1 MTHKLTP
8 TLLGLLLLL
17 ACDDREGIEPVDP
30 EAAEAEAPP
39 VASRTAAAPS
49 RTRHPADPEGEP
61 REHLAQA
68 RPVVPGAK
76 AAFEQLVTLV
86 DTKYVGGPLSED
98 ALWTAAMEGVLA
110 RLEQLPGHEINTL
123 LPPRAHQELLVGTS
137 GHLVGVGIMIER
149 VADVVVVR
157 EVIAGGPAE
166 RAGLQAGDRILA
178 IDGERTKTL
187 ELAAVVDQIR
197 GAEGST
203 VELFVQR
210 DTEEWTET
218 ITRGLVEVPSVQAS
232 LVRDGVGY
240 LRITSFSKQT
250 TAELDEQLAAL
261 ARQGA
266 TRLVLDLRHCPGGL
280 LEPAVE
286 TLGRFVPP
294 GKPVLTIHPREGE
307 PDVRRSEGEHASQAW
322 PLAVLIGH
330 DTASGAEIVADALR
344 EHDRA
349 VLVGEPTLG
358 KHTIEAIH
366 ELPEGW
372 AVKLSV
378 SRFVTASGQTEQ
390 GVGVAPDIGIP
401 TPPDAEPG
409 GTMVPID
416 QLDPAG
422 DAVLGAAIELLRD

>member
-1 MTHKLTP
+1 MTNKLTP
-8 TLLGLLLLL
+8 ALFGLLLL
-17 ACDDREGIEPVDP
+17 ACDDREDLEPA
-30 EAAEAEAPP
+30 EADQEVVVAAEAPP
-39 VASRTAAAPS
+39 IASRMAAAPN
-49 RTRHPADPEGEP
+49 RTPHRADADTEP
-61 REHLAQA
+61 

-76 AAFEQLVTLV
+76 AAFEQLATLV
-86 DTKYVGGPLSED
+86 DTKYVGGPLPED
-98 ALWTAAMEGVLA
+98 ALWTGAMEGVLA

-123 LPPRAHQELLVGTS
+123 LPPREHQELLVGTS

-178 IDGERTKTL
+178 IDGVRTKAL
-187 ELAAVVDQIR
+187 ELAAVVDEIR
-197 GAEGST
+197 GVEGST

-218 ITRGLVEVPSVQAS
+218 IARGLVEVPSVQAS
-232 LVRDGVGY
+232 LVREGVGY

-250 TAELDEQLAAL
+250 TAELDEQLASL
-261 ARQGA
+261 AQQGA
-266 TRLVLDLRHCPGGL
+266 TRLVLDLRQCPGGL

-286 TLGRFVPP
+286 TIGRFVPP
-294 GKPVLTIHPREGE
+294 GKAVLTIHPREGE
-307 PDVRRSEGEHASQAW
+307 PDVRRSEGEHPSQAW

-344 EHDRA
+344 EHDRG

-358 KHTIEAIH
+358 KHTIEAVH
-366 ELPEGW
+366 ELPAGW

-378 SRFVTASGQTEQ
+378 SRFATASGQTEQ
-390 GVGVAPDIGIP
+390 GVGVPPDIGIP
-401 TPPDAEPG
+401 GSPDQEAG
-409 GTMVPID
+409 RMTPID
-416 QLDPAG
+416 QLDPAS
-422 DAVLGAAIELLRD
+422 DAALAAAIELLRD